1 MGVEKWI
8 DVQPEQVGMIIWD
21 SLFETHMRY
30 VALDYK

>member
-8 DVQPEQVGMIIWD
+8 NGQSEPFGRIIWK